1 MGKYS
6 GRARKNDD
14 VRRSEVEALL
24 GKILSFGFPS
34 ESPGIVELRCIFDDF
49 AERGIGASGAVH
61 LPEFKVSIIYKLS
74 TQTHIVSDA
83 LIRKTG

>member
-1 MGKYS
+1 MGKSS
-6 GRARKNDD
+6 GKTWKHDD
-14 VRRSEVEALL
+14 VRRIEAETLL
-24 GKILSFGFPS
+24 GKILSFGFPL

-61 LPEFKVSIIYKLS
+61 LPEFKVAVIYKLS

>member
-1 MGKYS
+1 MGKSS
-6 GRARKNDD
+6 GKTKKHDD
-14 VRRSEVEALL
+14 VRRSEAETLL

-49 AERGIGASGAVH
+49 SERGIGASGTIH
-61 LPEFKVSIIYKLS
+61 LPEFKVSVVYKLS